1 MEKLQSILVH
11 LRIVM
16 GSITIVMGLSTRS
29 LKAVQVARMFVGRS
43 TADIAMCVSA
53 QKMRHAIVAKGL
65 VNERETR

>member
-1 MEKLQSILVH
+1 
-11 LRIVM
+11 
-16 GSITIVMGLSTRS
+16 VMGLSTRS